1 MVGRFSVVKPY
12 FRRISPAGKTS
23 KRGLSSIQ
31 VFTSRLME
39 SATRPTYSRREA
51 AFLQSPT
58 YNFHMTTPAAEF
70 GGEELFA
77 ATPERVFAVLAD
89 LDALAASI
97 PDLVSADRPD
107 ANTLRCVVKPGF
119 SFLRG
124 TLKLA
129 ITMTDIAPPR
139 SAAMTVAA
147 QGIGVSM
154 QVRSSI
160 EIEPAGAGS
169 RLVWSATLERMTGLL
184 GSVSPGL
191 VKAAADQTIR
201 HAWRQVRQRLG
212 E

>member
-1 MVGRFSVVKPY
+1 M
-12 FRRISPAGKTS
+12 A
-23 KRGLSSIQ
+23 
-31 VFTSRLME
+31 
-39 SATRPTYSRREA
+39 
-51 AFLQSPT
+51 
-58 YNFHMTTPAAEF
+58 TPATQF
-70 GGEELFA
+70 GGEEIFA
-77 ATPERVFAVLAD
+77 ASPERVFAVLTD

-97 PDLVSADRPD
+97 PDLVSSERPD

-129 ITMTDIAPPR
+129 ITIADLQPPR
-139 SAAMTVAA
+139 SATMTVVA

-160 EIEPAGAGS
+160 EIESTGTGS
-169 RLVWSATLERMTGLL
+169 RLRWSATLERMTGLL
-184 GSVSPGL
+184 SSVSPGL

-201 HAWRQVRQRLG
+201 HAWQQARQRLG

>member
-1 MVGRFSVVKPY
+1 
-12 FRRISPAGKTS
+12 
-23 KRGLSSIQ
+23 
-31 VFTSRLME
+31 
-39 SATRPTYSRREA
+39 
-51 AFLQSPT
+51 
-58 YNFHMTTPAAEF
+58 MTTPAAEF

>member
-1 MVGRFSVVKPY
+1 MTN
-12 FRRISPAGKTS
+12 A
-23 KRGLSSIQ
+23 
-31 VFTSRLME
+31 
-39 SATRPTYSRREA
+39 AT
-51 AFLQSPT
+51 Q
-58 YNFHMTTPAAEF
+58 F
-70 GGEELFA
+70 GGEEIFA
-77 ATPERVFAVLAD
+77 ASPERAFAVLTD

-97 PDLVSADRPD
+97 PDLVSAERPD

-129 ITMTDIAPPR
+129 ITIADLEPPH
-139 SAAMTVAA
+139 SATMTVVA

-160 EIEPAGAGS
+160 EIEAAETGS
-169 RLVWSATLERMTGLL
+169 RLRWSATLERMTGLL
-184 GSVSPGL
+184 SSVSPGL

-212 E
+212 ES

>member
-1 MVGRFSVVKPY
+1 MV
-12 FRRISPAGKTS
+12 
-23 KRGLSSIQ
+23 
-31 VFTSRLME
+31 
-39 SATRPTYSRREA
+39 
-51 AFLQSPT
+51 
-58 YNFHMTTPAAEF
+58 TPATQF

-77 ATPERVFAVLAD
+77 ASPERVFAVLTD

-97 PDLVSADRPD
+97 PDLVSSERPD
-107 ANTLRCVVKPGF
+107 ASTLRCVVKPGF

-129 ITMTDIAPPR
+129 ITMADLQPPR
-139 SAAMTVAA
+139 SATMTVVA

-160 EIEPAGAGS
+160 EIEAAETGS
-169 RLVWSATLERMTGLL
+169 RLRWSATLERMTGLL
-184 GSVSPGL
+184 SSVSPGL

-201 HAWRQVRQRLG
+201 HAWQQARQRLG